1 VALITLAAIL
11 GGVVAFFISSLRGRG
26 TGEDGHPAALEDLQ
40 RRLARIEEQAR
51 EQAEIFRLI
60 PPLLHQMFTV
70 PGRRGAAPLALSL
83 VQQLFRPEQ
92 CAIFMARPAQRRLA
106 LADGH
111 GLPASLV
118 PGFEL
123 EYGQGRVGHVAET
136 RTVMDEAD
144 FAAASPLLRSHL
156 DATATPGLRADLL
169 APIEDDGQLIG
180 VLCVGGL
187 RTGRGHE
194 KALLRMVADVTAV
207 ALAQISRLRAT
218 EEAANVD
225 SLTGVYNKRHLQRRL
240 EEELQKAQRE
250 GVPLSLL
257 MLDIDHFKNY
267 NDANGHL
274 EGDEVL
280 KTVGQVLKGSI
291 REDDVAARYGGE
303 EFVVLYVGAG
313 KDLALRLAEGL
324 RRAVESFAFPHR
336 ERQPLGALTIS
347 GGVASFPGDVGSGV
361 DLIRAADQAL
371 YEAKASG
378 RNRILAAR
386 IT

>member
-1 VALITLAAIL
+1 VIAFLFASLLGRRPHEEEGSPAI
-11 GGVVAFFISSLRGRG
+11 ADLRK
-26 TGEDGHPAALEDLQ
+26 
-40 RRLARIEEQAR
+40 RLARLEEQSLD
-51 EQAEIFRLI
+51 QAEIFRLI

-70 PGRRGAAPLALSL
+70 SGRRGAAPLALSL
-83 VQQLFRPEQ
+83 VQQLFDPEQ

-106 LADGH
+106 LADGQ
-111 GLPASLV
+111 GLPAALV
-118 PGFEL
+118 PGVEL

-136 RTVMDEAD
+136 RIIMEDAD
-144 FAAASPLLRSHL
+144 FAVVSPALKSHL
-156 DATATPGLRADLL
+156 EATDIPGLRADLV
-169 APIEDDGQLIG
+169 APIEDEDQLIG
-180 VLCVGGL
+180 VLCLGGL
-187 RTGRGHE
+187 MRGKGHE
-194 KALLRMVADVTAV
+194 KTLLRMVADVTAV

-225 SLTGVYNKRHLQRRL
+225 SLTGVYNKRHLQKRL
-240 EEELQKAQRE
+240 EDEMQKAERE
-250 GVPLSLL
+250 GLPMSLL

-267 NDANGHL
+267 NDTNGHL

-280 KTVGQVLKGSI
+280 KKVGQLLKGSI

-324 RRAVESFAFPHR
+324 RRAVESSAFPHR

-347 GGVASFPGDVGSGV
+347 GGVASYPRDAETGV

-378 RNRILAAR
+378 RNRVLGAGR
-386 IT
+386 LR

>member
-1 VALITLAAIL
+1 VALVTLAVIL
-11 GGVVAFFISSLRGRG
+11 GGVIAFLISSLRGRG
-26 TGEDGHPAALEDLQ
+26 IDEDGHPALEDLQ

-123 EYGQGRVGHVAET
+123 EYGQGRVGHVAEA

-144 FAAASPLLRSHL
+144 FAAVSPLLKSHL
-156 DATATPGLRADLL
+156 EATATPGLRADVL
-169 APIEDDGQLIG
+169 APIEDEGQLIG
-180 VLCVGGL
+180 VLSVGGL

-194 KALLRMVADVTAV
+194 KALMRMVTDVTAV

-240 EEELQKAQRE
+240 EEELQKAERE

-280 KTVGQVLKGSI
+280 KKVGQVLKGSI

-347 GGVASFPGDVGSGV
+347 GGVASFPRDAGSGV

-378 RNRILAAR
+378 RNRILAAG